1 MRDETEREQEV
12 DVEQPGAVVDD
23 DVAAHDL
30 TREELEARYEM
41 ARAEIERLQDQLLRR
56 QAELINF
63 RRRVEKERTE
73 IMTVAQAEL
82 LEELLP
88 VIDDFER
95 AVGVPPGDVRTLHD
109 GMQLILRGVR
119 AALDRLGVERFD
131 PTGEAF
137 DPRLH
142 EAVARQPSGE
152 VPEGHILEVYQPG
165 YRLKGRLVRPATV
178 VVSFG
183 SDGGKGGADGKEG
196 AADEAAVREGDDG

>member
-12 DVEQPGAVVDD
+12 DVEQPGAVADD
-23 DVAAHDL
+23 GVAAHDL
-30 TREELEARYEM
+30 AREELEAAYEM
-41 ARAEIERLQDQLLRR
+41 ARAEIERLQDQVLRR

-63 RRRVEKERTE
+63 RRRVEKERGE

-109 GMQLILRGVR
+109 GMQLIVRGVR
-119 AALDRLGVERFD
+119 AVLDRLGVERFD

-137 DPRLH
+137 DPERH
-142 EAVARQPSGE
+142 EAIGRQPSAE
-152 VPEGHILEVYQPG
+152 VPEGHIIEVYQPG
-165 YRLKGRLVRPATV
+165 YRLRGRLVRPATV

-183 SDGGKGGADGKEG
+183 SDGGEGDGEAGA
-196 AADEAAVREGDDG
+196 AAVREGDDG

>member
-1 MRDETEREQEV
+1 
-12 DVEQPGAVVDD
+12 
-23 DVAAHDL
+23 
-30 TREELEARYEM
+30 
-41 ARAEIERLQDQLLRR
+41 
-56 QAELINF
+56 
-63 RRRVEKERTE
+63 
-73 IMTVAQAEL
+73 
-82 LEELLP
+82 
-88 VIDDFER
+88 
-95 AVGVPPGDVRTLHD
+95 
-109 GMQLILRGVR
+109 LILRGVR

-152 VPEGHILEVYQPG
+152 VAEGHILEVYQPG

-196 AADEAAVREGDDG
+196 ATDEAAVREGDGG